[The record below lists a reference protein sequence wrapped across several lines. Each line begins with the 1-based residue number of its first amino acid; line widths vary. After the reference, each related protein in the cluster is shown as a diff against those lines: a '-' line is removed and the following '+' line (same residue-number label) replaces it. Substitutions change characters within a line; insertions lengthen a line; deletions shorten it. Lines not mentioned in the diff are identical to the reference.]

1 MSTVLIRGLI
11 VLITCDYRVWTI
23 KQLLLGIF

>member
-1 MSTVLIRGLI
+1 MSTVLIHSLI
-11 VLITCDYRVWTI
+11 VLITCDYGVWTI